1 MFLSLNLGK
10 IFLSKSK
17 LFSIIEI
24 SLLFVKIVSFFSF
37 DNKILLLLGSL
48 LFEILLIEFELSLFD
63 LSLLILLAVI
73 FSFKTSESFI
83 NLLLFFFKLKQLSK
97 KSDLK
102 FIWLLFVLC
111 SFVVFF
117 QLIKIFFI
125 FFWIEFLFKFN
136 IIAFNLSFLIEL
148 FAVFKFLKKEEF
160 VSFVFI
166 ERKSL
171 LVLIYSVNISW

>member
-10 IFLSKSK
+10 ILLSKSK
-17 LFSIIEI
+17 LFSGIEI
-24 SLLFVKIVSFFSF
+24 SLLLEKIVSFFSF
-37 DNKILLLLGSL
+37 DNNILLLLASL

-63 LSLLILLAVI
+63 LSLLILLSFI
-73 FSFKTSESFI
+73 FSFKSQSFI
-83 NLLLFFFKLKQLSK
+83 NSLLFLFKLKQLSK
-97 KSDLK
+97 KLDLK
-102 FIWLLFVLC
+102 FIWLFSVFC
-111 SFVVFF
+111 SFVAFF
-117 QLIKIFFI
+117 HLIKIFLI

-136 IIAFNLSFLIEL
+136 IIDFNLSFLIEL
-148 FAVFKFLKKEEF
+148 SAVFKFLKKEEF